1 MQLQEAIQLVQ
12 QKFQAETQG
21 QTEGQAVDAYH
32 DAFEKFPVLME
43 IATQVLGVQI
53 IQQNIVRQVQAKQEA
68 EGGDASAEGV
78 QGVGPLGPITG
89 GMAPQGKPS

>member
-1 MQLQEAIQLVQ
+1 MQLQQAIQLVQ
-12 QKFQAETQG
+12 QKFAAETQG
-21 QTEGQAVDAYH
+21 QTEGPAVEAYH

-53 IQQNIVRQVQAKQEA
+53 IQQNIVRQVQQKQQA
-68 EGGDASAEGV
+68 EGGKDGGEAVE
-78 QGVGPLGPITG
+78 GVGPLGPISG

>member
-12 QKFQAETQG
+12 QKFQAETQD

-32 DAFEKFPVLME
+32 DAFEKYPVLME

-53 IQQNIVRQVQAKQEA
+53 IQQNIVRQVQAKQQA
-68 EGGDASAEGV
+68 EGGEGSTEGV

-89 GMAPQGKPS
+89 GMNPQGKPS